1 MNDPEPNAGS
11 DAVPGNAADPRAA
24 EQRGRELVSGAA
36 PDSEAFA
43 EGLALI
49 EASAR
54 AGWVDGQLLLGHL
67 LSQYPGLPD
76 AATRARENYRAA
88 AQQGHPEACLRLADV
103 NLFGYGGPVDDGAAL
118 AQLDGLA
125 AAGYSAA
132 LTQLA
137 LLRSHGI
144 GCEADDGAA
153 TDLILQA
160 AAQGDTLAFALLTE
174 RYLEGQGV
182 PARPDLAW
190 AWLDLACR
198 RGFPAAERRRAQLSG
213 RLTDAQ
219 RQAGDAWAQRLMD
232 TIRGLGQAVTAIT
245 VPESDPGFPA
255 AFQACVRRQFLTLQ
269 EPALSFSSAERG
281 SDGPLPRPRPMLKPL
296 CWNPR
301 VFAADAF
308 LNHEERLHV
317 LGNAAGS
324 LVSTED
330 ARRDSK
336 VVEIDEFEGECA
348 VFGPHLVT
356 PVVRVVQRRWA
367 QVLQISEQHF
377 EPMSVLR
384 YREGHQYAPHVDYFD
399 SARMAVHRGQG
410 DRGGQRLVTALVYL
424 VAPEAGGET
433 VYCHGGPTIAGADGS
448 AVVHYNVTVEGLP
461 DDASLHEGTAI
472 TAGEKWLC
480 RTAVRERNLFGAQET
495 VI

>member
-1 MNDPEPNAGS
+1 MNDPDPIAGT
-11 DAVPGNAADPRAA
+11 GNVVDPRTA
-24 EQRGRELVSGAA
+24 EQRGRELVSGAV
-36 PDSEAFA
+36 PGSDPFA

-54 AGWVDGQLLLGHL
+54 AGWAEGQLLLGHL

-76 AATRARENYRAA
+76 APLRARNNYRAA
-88 AQQGHPEACLRLADV
+88 ADQGHPEARLRLADV
-103 NLFGYGGPVDDGAAL
+103 NLFGYGGPVDDAA
-118 AQLDGLA
+118 AFAHLDGLA
-125 AAGYSAA
+125 AAGFSAA

-144 GCEADDGAA
+144 GCERDDTAA

-174 RYLEGQGV
+174 RYLAGQGV
-182 PARPDLAW
+182 PGRPDLAW

-198 RGFPAAERRRAQLSG
+198 RGFPAAERRRTQLTG
-213 RLTDAQ
+213 QLTEAQ
-219 RQAGDAWAQRLMD
+219 RTAGDAWAQRLMAI
-232 TIRGLGQAVTAIT
+232 IRGLGQAVTTIGL
-245 VPESDPGFPA
+245 PETDPGFPA
-255 AFQACVRRQFLTLQ
+255 AFQACVRRHFLTLD
-269 EPALSFSSAERG
+269 EPALSLRREERG
-281 SDGPLPRPRPMLKPL
+281 CDGELSLPQPLLTPL

-301 VFAADAF
+301 VFAADEF
-308 LNHEERLHV
+308 LSHEERLHV
-317 LGNAAGS
+317 LANAAGS
-324 LVSTED
+324 LVSTEA

-336 VVEIDEFEGECA
+336 TVEIDEFEGECA

-356 PVVRVVQRRWA
+356 PVVRLIQRRWA
-367 QVLQISEQHF
+367 RVLQIHEQHF

-384 YREGHQYAPHVDYFD
+384 YTAGHQYTPHVDYFD
-399 SARMAVHRGQG
+399 PARMAAHRAQG
-410 DRGGQRLVTALVYL
+410 DRGGQRPVTALVYL

-433 VYCHGGPTIAGADGS
+433 VYCHDGPTIEGEDGR